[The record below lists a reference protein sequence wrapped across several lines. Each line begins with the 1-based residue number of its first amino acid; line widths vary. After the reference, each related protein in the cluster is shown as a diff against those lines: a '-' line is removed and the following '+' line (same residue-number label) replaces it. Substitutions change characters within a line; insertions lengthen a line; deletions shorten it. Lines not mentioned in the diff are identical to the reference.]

1 MLIRPVYFRVYKM
14 IYTKID
20 EKDITED
27 KPLVMYIIIRESL
40 GMSPGKLC
48 AQVGHGIQIILDQY
62 DILDELSQRSPNS
75 AAHLTEEE
83 CNIIARMDL
92 WKDSKKSKSGIRKVS
107 LAADDKEWEKIKT
120 EFGNNLALVIDAG
133 LTQIQSGSETII
145 VLYPLLRGE
154 NKIVKRLQVL
164 K

>member
-1 MLIRPVYFRVYKM
+1 M
-14 IYTKID
+14 IYTKIE

-27 KPLVMYIIIRESL
+27 KPLVMYIIVRESL

-48 AQVGHGIQIILDQY
+48 AQVGHGIQIILEQY
-62 DILDELSQRSPNS
+62 DVLDEELRRSPNS

-83 CNIIARMDL
+83 CNIITRMEL
-92 WKDSKKSKSGIRKVS
+92 WKDSKKSNSGIRKVS
-107 LAADDKEWEKIKT
+107 LAASDKEFEKIKV
-120 EFGNNLALVIDAG
+120 EFGTNLALVIDAG
-133 LTQIQSGSETII
+133 ITEIPEGSQTII

-154 NKIVKRLQVL
+154 NKIIKRLQVL